1 MYLIKMASSAMDTT
15 TVSASEMSETTTTK
29 QKQKNKDDAHQQKTE
44 SNQKVLN
51 DVSAINR

>member
-1 MYLIKMASSAMDTT
+1 MDTT